1 MHGGEGVG
9 GEGEYWYVYSVRGGS
24 LLYIHTCG
32 HFRHYKIAVCFRGFF
47 VSLVSRQLDRG
58 AGAVD
63 DV

>member
-1 MHGGEGVG
+1 
-9 GEGEYWYVYSVRGGS
+9 
-24 LLYIHTCG
+24 LYIHTCG
-32 HFRHYKIAVCFRGFF
+32 HFRHYEIAVCFRGFF